1 MEAIFRN
8 LISLSPYFRIKKI
21 YFLFI
26 LPIVFFCLA
35 LPLQQASAA
44 WYDYLIGAFTF
55 LPMMAVAVF
64 ILLLAM
70 VSVFLAAF
78 SGVFVDWVLSGSF
91 ISWSY
96 TDPANNPIIKI
107 GLEITRGFTNMFLVL
122 ILVYIGLA
130 TILRLAGHDTKRMLG
145 IFLLIAL
152 LVNFSHVICGL
163 IVDASNIATNFFITK
178 ITGGDRMLSNLET
191 LGKAMWNRVTWTT
204 FKFTE
209 QTELAVELLVF
220 ALVNFNIFI
229 ILILYGFIF
238 MARIMIIWKL
248 VILSPLAFASYIL
261 PATRRLW
268 SMWWA
273 QFTKWCL
280 LGVTMGFWFYLA
292 DQFATIYPENI
303 KGGEGFGAAL
313 LPHIF
318 AVTLLYL
325 GFVNGLV
332 AASAGTDA
340 TIKLSRRGTKYAVDK
355 VWGGGAKPYL
365 EEKFKTREKTGK
377 AIDWAEQNK
386 FMGATKLRSLIPMAA
401 RDYAAQRPH
410 IADAQK
416 EVANSSSP
424 SIGHRIAYG
433 DLKGEKAVGGM
444 MELVA
449 RGDFQDYFKA
459 FQDKFLS
466 KKDSRLQ
473 IMDSINYNRPSG
485 RKITNIDDLE
495 KEATASELQE
505 ATMGMSDFRTKSKG
519 FLQLAMN
526 AGYQSNLL
534 RSSPRMA
541 KVAAGLLPGYDKLN
555 EDQAVEK
562 AVNEARNQH
571 IKNWEKEELDD
582 EKVIEYGMT
591 RGRDFWQAV
600 QSNVKKGHETALE
613 TVAGIFNKFI
623 QSSGSGFQ
631 GADLSNEAVRKKAW
645 SEFRNN
651 FNNGEKRQV
660 KVKRID

>member
-1 MEAIFRN
+1 MQEAYIFSYFFFTA
-8 LISLSPYFRIKKI
+8 ISS
-21 YFLFI
+21 
-26 LPIVFFCLA
+26 
-35 LPLQQASAA
+35 
-44 WYDYLIGAFTF
+44 
-55 LPMMAVAVF
+55 
-64 ILLLAM
+64 
-70 VSVFLAAF
+70 
-78 SGVFVDWVLSGSF
+78 
-91 ISWSY
+91 
-96 TDPANNPIIKI
+96 
-107 GLEITRGFTNMFLVL
+107 
-122 ILVYIGLA
+122 
-130 TILRLAGHDTKRMLG
+130 
-145 IFLLIAL
+145 LLI
-152 LVNFSHVICGL
+152 
-163 IVDASNIATNFFITK
+163 
-178 ITGGDRMLSNLET
+178 
-191 LGKAMWNRVTWTT
+191 
-204 FKFTE
+204 
-209 QTELAVELLVF
+209 
-220 ALVNFNIFI
+220 
-229 ILILYGFIF
+229 Y
-238 MARIMIIWKL
+238 
-248 VILSPLAFASYIL
+248 ILSYLLTKNKTLSLIAPPLLFFSPTYMLKFFNNQIVQPISYFS
-261 PATRRLW
+261 R
-268 SMWWA
+268 
-273 QFTKWCL
+273 
-280 LGVTMGFWFYLA
+280 FYPVLV
-292 DQFATIYPENI
+292 DFP
-303 KGGEGFGAAL
+303 
-313 LPHIF
+313 IF

-651 FNNGEKRQV
+651 FKTTHNGHEEFFQYMDMPKAREQGWTPERVIYLARRQSGNV
-660 KVKRID
+660 PSSQPSTPGSSLNVGGGNP